1 MQVQWA
7 VVIHVLVMFRQRFLV
22 HRPRY
27 HLFTKK
33 YSLRPHTP
41 EQPSVIQEHFI
52 SHTLYAIN
60 AGNRFL
66 KFSFFG
72 LIALGTTIA
81 AAFEGAHLYVEHVGM
96 APESDPEVKKWE
108 WDESWSGDSAVGG
121 TDPALGIRARHTV
134 RAAWMAYNW
143 GVGYSAA
150 ATGTDGP
157 FVSSAEGLTGPA
169 GIHVIDAQMQ
179 RTEDFLRSAIHVA
192 ETTSSPPLHPLTFT
206 TLLARHAA
214 VLEKLGSGHL
224 EQSKLQYER
233 AWQSLPMQQPTAARI
248 AMKLGNLNAR
258 LGQDTSAVDWW
269 AKAIKL
275 TQGESSEVGVGSLK
289 VPSKSPASPLSQ
301 RILFSTL
308 VSLSAHYAQRGKLKE
323 AEALEESAL
332 ALLRSIIPP
341 ESFASASPPQ
351 SLHALYLLQQS
362 STLSIH
368 LAEVLHARRYPVRSS
383 VQWLMSAAE
392 SSERVARAL
401 SGLPLSPPPG
411 PVSEIPVPNP
421 QKDLLLACY
430 NTSRSLNKAAD
441 ALLKDARRT
450 AAESWNLLGVLYEMQ
465 EGSQSKA
472 AFECFNRA
480 VNWAGAPID
489 DNGSSREAADG
500 ILQSDWHIFVSNLE
514 RIKTARDQRAK

>member
-1 MQVQWA
+1 
-7 VVIHVLVMFRQRFLV
+7 MFRQRFLV
-22 HRPRY
+22 HRPRFPVY
-27 HLFTKK
+27 PLFTKK

-41 EQPSVIQEHFI
+41 EQPPVIQDHFI
-52 SHTLYAIN
+52 SHTLYAVN
-60 AGNRFL
+60 VGSRFL

-108 WDESWSGDSAVGG
+108 WDESWSGDSTVGG

-157 FVSSAEGLTGPA
+157 FVSSAEGLSGPA

-233 AWQSLPMQQPTAARI
+233 AWQTLSMHQPTAARI

-258 LGQDTSAVDWW
+258 LGQDTSALDWW
-269 AKAIKL
+269 AKAIQL
-275 TQGESSEVGVGSLK
+275 TQGESSEVGVGSLE
-289 VPSKSPASPLSQ
+289 VPSKPPASPLSQ
-301 RILFSTL
+301 RVLFSTL
-308 VSLSAHYAQRGKLKE
+308 VSVSAHYAQRGKLKE

-332 ALLRSIIPP
+332 ALLRTIRPP

-351 SLHALYLLQQS
+351 ALHALYLLQQS
-362 STLSIH
+362 SMLSIH

-401 SGLPLSPPPG
+401 SGLPLSSPPG
-411 PVSEIPVPNP
+411 PISEIPIPNP
-421 QKDLLLACY
+421 KKDLLIAGY
-430 NTSRSLNKAAD
+430 NTPRSVNKAAD

-472 AFECFNRA
+472 AFECFDRA
-480 VNWAGAPID
+480 VNWASAPID
-489 DNGSSREAADG
+489 DGSSREAVDG
-500 ILQSDWHIFVSNLE
+500 ILQSDWHVFVSNLE
-514 RIKTARDQRAK
+514 RTKTARDQRAK